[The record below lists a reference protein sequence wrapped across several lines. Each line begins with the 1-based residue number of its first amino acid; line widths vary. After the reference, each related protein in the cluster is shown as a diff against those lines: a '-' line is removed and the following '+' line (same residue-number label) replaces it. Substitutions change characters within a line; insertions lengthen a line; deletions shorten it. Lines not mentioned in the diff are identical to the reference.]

1 MRRHRERFLI
11 LLLIG
16 FLTACSTPFVPN
28 NSYDFKSADN
38 QKMSPYLEEGIAS
51 WYGGDGDGFAGLRT
65 AYGEIY
71 DPDQMNCAHK
81 ILPLGTTLKVTNLEN
96 DRSVIVR
103 VNDRGP
109 YVDGRV
115 IDLSRRAATLLDI
128 RLKGTAKVRIISSD
142 LSGRPQPMS
151 VLDATNPFTVQLMAA
166 ENREDL
172 KELRQIVDRSNRGSY
187 VEEFI
192 DRNSKVV
199 YRLRIGLF
207 RDRESAQSLATNLKK
222 MLRDRGITPY
232 VTRMR

>member
-1 MRRHRERFLI
+1 M
-11 LLLIG
+11 
-16 FLTACSTPFVPN
+16 T
-28 NSYDFKSADN
+28 
-38 QKMSPYLEEGIAS
+38 
-51 WYGGDGDGFAGLRT
+51 
-65 AYGEIY
+65 
-71 DPDQMNCAHK
+71 CAHK

-109 YVDGRV
+109 YVDGRI

-142 LSGRPQPMS
+142 LSGRPRPMS
-151 VLDATNPFTVQLMAA
+151 VLDKTNPFTVQLLAA

-207 RDRESAQSLATNLKK
+207 RDRESAESLATNLKK
-222 MLRDRGITPY
+222 MLQAQGITPY

>member
-1 MRRHRERFLI
+1 
-11 LLLIG
+11 
-16 FLTACSTPFVPN
+16 
-28 NSYDFKSADN
+28 
-38 QKMSPYLEEGIAS
+38 
-51 WYGGDGDGFAGLRT
+51 
-65 AYGEIY
+65 
-71 DPDQMNCAHK
+71 
-81 ILPLGTTLKVTNLEN
+81 
-96 DRSVIVR
+96 
-103 VNDRGP
+103 
-109 YVDGRV
+109 
-115 IDLSRRAATLLDI
+115 
-128 RLKGTAKVRIISSD
+128 
-142 LSGRPQPMS
+142 MS